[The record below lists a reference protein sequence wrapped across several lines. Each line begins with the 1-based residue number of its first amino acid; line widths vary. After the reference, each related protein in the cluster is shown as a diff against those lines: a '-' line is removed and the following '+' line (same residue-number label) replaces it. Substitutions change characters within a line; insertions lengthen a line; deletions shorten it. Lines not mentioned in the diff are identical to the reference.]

1 MCFIIPP
8 QVSGVQKLETKQIQL
23 RETYEKQKMDVQ
35 NLNVEKK
42 QLDKH
47 LDAKVNIFITFR
59 NYINPNVSFKLSKF
73 TYFVSLILNKNKT
86 IISSV
91 SFDSGNITQK
101 CNWNISLISPTNDKL
116 SSKPSYNLPYPNL

>member
-101 CNWNISLISPTNDKL
+101 CNWNINLISPTNDKL